1 MALTEDSV
9 ASAIRAGRSAEE
21 LVEVRRILAYATEAI
36 DRHAPDAPEATNG
49 RGNDQAGA
57 ATSTTMPTIS
67 AGASVAHA
75 STEQRRR
82 LDAGAVP
89 GAPRGL
95 YCGRGL
101 TRGGDGRATTRSHTC
116 R

>member
-36 DRHAPDAPEATNG
+36 DRHAPDAPEATK
-49 RGNDQAGA
+49 DE
-57 ATSTTMPTIS
+57 ATIKLCGYVYDMPTIS

-75 STEQRRR
+75 LRNSGAGSMLTPYRVRRAGSTA
-82 LDAGAVP
+82 AGA
-89 GAPRGL
+89 
-95 YCGRGL
+95 
-101 TRGGDGRATTRSHTC
+101 
-116 R
+116 